1 MKTIYVI
8 RNQLDHYLG
17 RHGEW
22 LDGSHVPALFRT
34 EHRDVA
40 VNELVEVNLRDFN
53 LRGEI
58 IACEADSGGYPMVE
72 VLNPIP
78 VAREDPAEAG
88 ASPPADRTA
97 DASASSVPGPDT
109 TPSPQA

>member
-1 MKTIYVI
+1 MTTIYVI
-8 RNQLDHYLG
+8 RNQNNHYLG

-22 LDGSHVPALFRT
+22 LDGSHAPALFRT
-34 EHRDVA
+34 EHRDMA

-58 IACEADSGGYPMVE
+58 LACEDGADGYPLIE

-78 VAREDPAEAG
+78 PAPPEAPG
-88 ASPPADRTA
+88 AGDAAGGSGGGGGTA
-97 DASASSVPGPDT
+97 P
-109 TPSPQA
+109 

>member
-1 MKTIYVI
+1 MKTIYLI
-8 RNQLDHYLG
+8 RNQRQHYLG

-34 EHRDVA
+34 AHRDVA
-40 VNELVEVNLRDFN
+40 VNELVEVNLRDFD

-58 IACEADSGGYPMVE
+58 IAREADEDGYPAVE

-78 VAREDPAEAG
+78 VAPPAEADPG
-88 ASPPADRTA
+88 EPAPA
-97 DASASSVPGPDT
+97 ESQ
-109 TPSPQA
+109 PS